1 MKRRQRGISI
11 IEIVVSMII
20 IMVAMAALA
29 FVYPQGRR
37 VTESSDKRTKATEI
51 AKTIL
56 EEVQILKLEPGALT
70 AHNSIQN
77 LSIVGPA
84 AAFTLNTITADDMR
98 ALQWP
103 YHHYSAGDAN
113 SWTNNCPFFVTSQT
127 GNNLITEFK
136 NHRVANPPKHFAL
149 CTASWNFTDPL
160 TRQVT
165 NIPRC
170 ISSSPQVD
178 FTSAGVKSAVSTHG
192 YVATVSV
199 SVLWLET
206 RGRHDI
212 VEFVTLTSAIAS
224 NRYAGGI
231 NR

>member
-56 EEVQILKLEPGALT
+56 EEVQILKLEPGAMT
-70 AHNSIQN
+70 THDSIQN

-84 AAFTLNTITADDMR
+84 AAFTLNTITDNEMR
-98 ALQWP
+98 TLQWP
-103 YHHYSAGDAN
+103 YHHYSSGDAKN
-113 SWTNNCPFFVTSQT
+113 WTANCPFFVTAQT
-127 GNNLITEFK
+127 GTPLITSLK
-136 NHRVANPPKHFAL
+136 TQRVANPPKHFAL
-149 CTASWNFTDPL
+149 CTTAWDFTDPL
-160 TRQVT
+160 TRKVT

-178 FTSAGVKSAVSTHG
+178 FTNAGVKSAVSTHG

-206 RGRHDI
+206 RGKHDI
-212 VEFVTLTSAIAS
+212 VEFVTLTSALAS